1 MIVVERQNTP
11 IGHDAASEAFGRAY
25 VREFGTA
32 PSTDERALLLALVWI
47 ETAQGR
53 SVQNFSPGNI
63 TASERY
69 EGLAWRPP
77 WFELSPAST
86 ERERKLNA
94 DMRAGKAPRAFRAYE
109 TLDAGFV
116 DFVHVLRRDFPEV
129 LAAAK
134 TGDPDHFRVA
144 LSQAYSG
151 DYKNAA
157 ATKTLSSF
165 QRDFGGTPKAGA
177 GSAAA
182 VVPGSLSS
190 RLVSLPRLQLG
201 SSGNA
206 VELVRAVLEATA
218 VAVDLGKAP
227 RLDRFDVGL
236 EKAVRAYQQITG
248 LEPDGVVG
256 PLTWARI
263 IKTTRVFAETI
274 DAD

>member
-1 MIVVERQNTP
+1 MIIVERQNTP

-47 ETAQGR
+47 ETAQGQA
-53 SVQNFSPGNI
+53 VQNFSPGNI

-77 WFELSPAST
+77 WFVLSPAST

-109 TLDAGFV
+109 NLDAGFV

-182 VVPGSLSS
+182 AVVPGSLSS

-201 SSGNA
+201 SSGDAVTLWRALLSGLRSSLSNA
-206 VELVRAVLEATA
+206 ER
-218 VAVDLGKAP
+218 P
-227 RLDRFDVGL
+227 DRFDAEL
-236 EKAVRAYQQITG
+236 DAATRQYQSAHS
-248 LEPDGVVG
+248 LDADGVVG
-256 PLTWARI
+256 PLTWARVI
-263 IKTTRVFAETI
+263 WSVGGRPRGS
-274 DAD
+274 